1 MGSIPIFKYF
11 NLIVHKFN
19 EKKYKNEE
27 TVELSIK
34 LFTLRDIHF

>member
-19 EKKYKNEE
+19 EKNTKMKKL
-27 TVELSIK
+27 LSFQSNC
-34 LFTLRDIHF
+34 LP